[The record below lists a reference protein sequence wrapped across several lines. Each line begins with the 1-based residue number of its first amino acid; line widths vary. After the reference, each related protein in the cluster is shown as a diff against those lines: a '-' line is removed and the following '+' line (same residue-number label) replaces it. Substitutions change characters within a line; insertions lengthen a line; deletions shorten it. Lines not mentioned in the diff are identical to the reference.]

1 MDFDLSLIWFVAL
14 GLAVAGS
21 VGGLLVAWLLF
32 ARRRAGGRLVSS
44 LVSYAVGALLGA
56 ALLNLMP
63 QALEALETSRALGA
77 MLAGILMFFVLE
89 KFVLWRHAHEHDHE
103 PHAGD
108 VHPATATL
116 VIVGDALHTFTDGV
130 VIAAATLVSVPFGA
144 TTALAIIAHEIPQ
157 EAGDFAILLAAGHT
171 PRRALLLNLTS
182 AFGGATGAAA
192 MLLLGSGVPAVLPY
206 VLAFAA
212 GNFLYVAMADLIPA
226 LHRGVADRGSLL
238 QLFLIALGV
247 ATIVIL

>member
-1 MDFDLSLIWFVAL
+1 MTVLVAL
-14 GLAVAGS
+14 ALAVAGS
-21 VGGLLVAWLLF
+21 AGGLLVAWLLF

-63 QALEALETSRALGA
+63 EALASLEPGRALGA
-77 MLAGILMFFVLE
+77 LLAGILMFFVLE
-89 KFVLWRHAHEHDHE
+89 KFVLWRHAHEHGDE
-103 PHAGD
+103 ARAGHGE

-157 EAGDFAILLAAGHT
+157 EAGDFAILLATGHP
-171 PRRALLLNLTS
+171 PRRAMLLNLTS
-182 AFGGATGAAA
+182 AVGGVAGAAL
-192 MLLLGSGVPAVLPY
+192 MLLVGSGLPEVLPY

-226 LHRGVADRGSLL
+226 LHRGVKDRNAFA
-238 QLFLIALGV
+238 QLVLIGLGV
-247 ATIVIL
+247 ATILVL

>member
-1 MDFDLSLIWFVAL
+1 MIWPVAL
-14 GLAVAGS
+14 LLAIAGS
-21 VGGLLVAWLLF
+21 AGGLLVAWLLF
-32 ARRRAGGRLVSS
+32 ARRRAGSRLVSS
-44 LVSYAVGALLGA
+44 LVSYAVGALLGVS
-56 ALLNLMP
+56 LLNLMP
-63 QALEALETSRALGA
+63 QALEALEPGRALGA
-77 MLAGILMFFVLE
+77 LLAGILMFFVLE
-89 KFVLWRHAHEHDHE
+89 KFVLWRHSHEHEEGSDE
-103 PHAGD
+103 GQTPLRE

-182 AFGGATGAAA
+182 ALGGVAGACL
-192 MLLLGSGVPAVLPY
+192 MLLVGSGLPDVLPY

-226 LHRGVADRGSLL
+226 LHRGVTDRSSLW
-238 QLFLIALGV
+238 QLALIALGV
-247 ATIVIL
+247 ATIVAL

>member
-1 MDFDLSLIWFVAL
+1 LTWAVAL
-14 GLAVAGS
+14 LLAIAGS
-21 VGGLLVAWLLF
+21 AGGLLVAWMLF
-32 ARRRAGGRLVSS
+32 ARRRAGSGHLVSS

-56 ALLNLMP
+56 SLLNLMP
-63 QALEALETSRALGA
+63 QALLALDTSRALGA
-77 MLAGILMFFVLE
+77 LLAGILTFFVLE
-89 KFVLWRHAHEHDHE
+89 KFVLWRHAHEDEHHE
-103 PHAGD
+103 HA
-108 VHPATATL
+108 VPPATATL

-130 VIAAATLVSVPFGA
+130 VIAAAALVSIPLGA

-157 EAGDFAILLAAGHT
+157 EVGDFAILLTAGYS

-182 AFGGATGAAA
+182 AIGGAAGACL
-192 MLLLGSGVPAVLPY
+192 MLLVGSGVPTILPY

-238 QLFLIALGV
+238 QLVLIGLGL
-247 ATIVIL
+247 ATIVVL

>member
-1 MDFDLSLIWFVAL
+1 LIWPVAL
-14 GLAVAGS
+14 LLAIAGS
-21 VGGLLVAWLLF
+21 AGGLLVAWLLF
-32 ARRRAGGRLVSS
+32 ARRRAGSRLVSS
-44 LVSYAVGALLGA
+44 LVSYAVGALLGVS
-56 ALLNLMP
+56 LLNLMP
-63 QALEALETSRALGA
+63 QALEALEPGRALGA
-77 MLAGILMFFVLE
+77 LLAGILMFFVLE
-89 KFVLWRHAHEHDHE
+89 KFVLWRHAHDHDE
-103 PHAGD
+103 GSDQGQTPRRE

-182 AFGGATGAAA
+182 ALGGVAGAGV
-192 MLLLGSGVPAVLPY
+192 MLFVGSGMPDILPY

-226 LHRGVADRGSLL
+226 LHRGMTDRGSFW
-238 QLFLIALGV
+238 QLALIGLGLT
-247 ATIVIL
+247 TILVL

>member
-1 MDFDLSLIWFVAL
+1 MTW
-14 GLAVAGS
+14 AVAVLLAIAGS
-21 VGGLLVAWLLF
+21 AGGLLVAWLLF
-32 ARRRAGGRLVSS
+32 ARRRAGSRLVSS
-44 LVSYAVGALLGA
+44 LVSYAVGALLGVS
-56 ALLNLMP
+56 LLNLMP
-63 QALEALETSRALGA
+63 QALESLEPGRALA
-77 MLAGILMFFVLE
+77 ALLAGILMFFVLE
-89 KFVLWRHAHEHDHE
+89 KFVLWRHAHEHDGEAHVG
-103 PHAGD
+103 A

-116 VIVGDALHTFTDGV
+116 VIVGDALHTFTDGI

-182 AFGGATGAAA
+182 ALGGAAGACV
-192 MLLLGSGVPAVLPY
+192 MLLVGSGVPDVLPY

-226 LHRGVADRGSLL
+226 LHRGVNRSAIL
-238 QLFLIALGV
+238 QLALIGLGLTTIAL
-247 ATIVIL
+247 L

>member
-1 MDFDLSLIWFVAL
+1 MIWPVAL
-14 GLAVAGS
+14 LLAIAGS
-21 VGGLLVAWLLF
+21 AGGLLVAWLLF
-32 ARRRAGGRLVSS
+32 ARRRAGSRLVSS
-44 LVSYAVGALLGA
+44 LVSYAVGALLGVS
-56 ALLNLMP
+56 LLNLMP
-63 QALEALETSRALGA
+63 QALESLEPGRALA
-77 MLAGILMFFVLE
+77 ALLAGILMFFVLE
-89 KFVLWRHAHEHDHE
+89 KFVLWRHAHEHDGE
-103 PHAGD
+103 PHVGA

-116 VIVGDALHTFTDGV
+116 VIVGDALHTFTDGI

-182 AFGGATGAAA
+182 ALGGAAGACV
-192 MLLLGSGVPAVLPY
+192 MLLVGSGVPGVLPY

-226 LHRGVADRGSLL
+226 LHRGVVDRGAIG
-238 QLFLIALGV
+238 QLALIGLGL
-247 ATIVIL
+247 ATILVL